1 MAGRVVVGDVGDPA
15 TVRDALDGVDAV
27 AHFAAIPAPVLG
39 TPEEVFCGNTRATFV
54 VLEEA
59 GQAGVRRAAIASSY
73 SVLGFP
79 WASRPLHPA
88 YLPIDEA
95 LPLQVEDPY
104 GLSKQADEATAAMMA
119 RRYGMTVVALRFP
132 LIGGPG
138 DKLDKR
144 AEEYAEDPGSGA
156 AELWTYLDRQGRRP
170 RHLAGAHPA
179 DRGLPRDLRD
189 GRGHPGPATHRGTA
203 RPLPPRGRAAGAAA
217 WQGRP
222 DRPGRG
228 PPPARPHRPAPLPGA
243 RRGGDRVTRLPPP
256 GGGGDRVTRLPP
268 PGGGGDRVT
277 RLPAGRGGGR
287 VTAFPVP
294 DAAEAA

>member
-1 MAGRVVVGDVGDPA
+1 MSDVPGRVLVTGAAGRLGRLMLDLLAHQGVAVTALDLRDPGGPVAGRVIVGDVGDPA

-79 WASRPLHPA
+79 WASRLLHPA

-104 GLSKQADEATAAMMA
+104 GLSKQADEATGAMMA

-132 LIGGPG
+132 LLGGPG

-156 AELWTYLDRQGRRP
+156 AELWTYLDGRDAALATWQALTRP
-170 RHLAGAHPA
+170 IEGYRAIFVTAEDTLAPQPTEELL
-179 DRGLPRDLRD
+179 DRF
-189 GRGHPGPATHRGTA
+189 HPGVER
-203 RPLPPRGRAAGAAA
+203 R
-217 WQGRP
+217 
-222 DRPGRG
+222 
-228 PPPARPHRPAPLPGA
+228 APLPGRAVPIDLGEA
-243 RRGGDRVTRLPPP
+243 RRLLGLTVRYP
-256 GGGGDRVTRLPP
+256 
-268 PGGGGDRVT
+268 
-277 RLPAGRGGGR
+277 
-287 VTAFPVP
+287 FPVP
-294 DAAEAA
+294 DAADVPETA